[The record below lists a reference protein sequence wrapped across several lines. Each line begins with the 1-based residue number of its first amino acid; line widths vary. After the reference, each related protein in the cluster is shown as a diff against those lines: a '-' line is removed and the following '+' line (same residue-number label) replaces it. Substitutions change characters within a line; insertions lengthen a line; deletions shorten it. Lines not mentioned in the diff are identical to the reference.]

1 MQKCFASRVDD
12 SRVWSRSWNGDHPP
26 DHRRVLRGEPVLP
39 LVNSSA
45 PPFGWDS
52 IKLLV
57 VEVWIRACESIPGRS
72 LVDTNPVGELN
83 QTPISGHRLPFLRMA
98 ALAFHCGP
106 PVATPDPQEKIAP
119 LAYRLNPHV
128 SSNGVLLR
136 VFTLYF
142 LSPSDAEQVAERC
155 STFVAVKTGRPP
167 SVVLFP
173 VSLTV

>member
-83 QTPISGHRLPFLRMA
+83 QTPAMECQCRHPKERKSMA
-98 ALAFHCGP
+98 RN
-106 PVATPDPQEKIAP
+106 ATRGDSRPARKDRA
-119 LAYRLNPHV
+119 
-128 SSNGVLLR
+128 SC
-136 VFTLYF
+136 
-142 LSPSDAEQVAERC
+142 LSVESTRFFERC
-155 STFVAVKTGRPP
+155 ATSRFY
-167 SVVLFP
+167 
-173 VSLTV
+173 SLLLITIGCRASG